1 MITVTQTNEQ
11 EPLAFTVTVKEGSSE
26 TVHQVTLSQATYQKL
41 AGGGK
46 VSAADC
52 VHAAFEFLLA
62 REAKESILKQF
73 DITVISH
80 YFPTFEREFS
90 HYLRQL

>member
-1 MITVTQTNEQ
+1 MITVMQTNEQ

-73 DITVISH
+73 DIAVISH

-90 HYLRQL
+90 HYLRRL